1 MGCDG
6 WVWGSWVV
14 VKGWKAD
21 GVVGGV
27 RGGGGTKEGTYH
39 LINVGNSRHIFVWS
53 PDKESYKKIPDIT
66 SHVDFLPSSQ

>member
-1 MGCDG
+1 MGCDE

-27 RGGGGTKEGTYH
+27 RGGHQRRVHH

-53 PDKESYKKIPDIT
+53 PDNESYKKIPDIT